1 MVSLTEHS
9 CGSCLPAPP
18 PLVVQIAASYSSS
31 CSAQCSDKKQDFLLL
46 VLLFEEADWRFW
58 RMPAWNLL
66 QPFWSLFSLHAHCID
81 MCASKEHV
89 SGALE
94 VEELSPPP
102 ENLLHLFY
110 RKTFYINSQ
119 KKDFRWIWLFYFF
132 FFFNGFWFVSVS
144 NTFNPLQ
151 SGYFPSQQAGKESML
166 HLYYTLDREAP
177 IR

>member
-102 ENLLHLFY
+102 ENLLHQFSEEGLQMDMAF
-110 RKTFYINSQ
+110 
-119 KKDFRWIWLFYFF
+119 LLF

>member
-1 MVSLTEHS
+1 
-9 CGSCLPAPP
+9 
-18 PLVVQIAASYSSS
+18 
-31 CSAQCSDKKQDFLLL
+31 
-46 VLLFEEADWRFW
+46 
-58 RMPAWNLL
+58 
-66 QPFWSLFSLHAHCID
+66 

-132 FFFNGFWFVSVS
+132 FFLMAFDLCLCLILSTHYKVGISLLS
-144 NTFNPLQ
+144 RQEKSRCYICTIL
-151 SGYFPSQQAGKESML
+151 
-166 HLYYTLDREAP
+166 
-177 IR
+177 